1 MNENQKNG
9 QGMNYAG
16 MARAV
21 PLRTGKAG
29 KRDVRTQFAALCYRL
44 RKKEVEVLLI
54 TSRDSGRWIIPKGWP
69 MDRLTPAEAA
79 AQEAFEEAGVIGK
92 AKEMVIGLYSYRKE
106 TVDDQLPCV
115 VAVFP
120 LKVQKL
126 VKDYPEM
133 AERDRRWFPAR
144 KAAEKVRE
152 PELRQILKNFPA
164 FLR

>member
-16 MARAV
+16 MARAE

-29 KRDVRTQFAALCYRL
+29 KREVRTQFAALCYRL

-92 AKEMVIGLYSYRKE
+92 AKDMVIGLYSYRKE
-106 TVDDQLPCV
+106 TEDDQLPCV

-133 AERDRRWFPAR
+133 DERDRRWFPAK